1 MNRGIVHN
9 HHWRKKKESHVNN
22 SFFIICTGVS
32 ELSLSIIILNLIC
45 GVLHKVLHPP
55 LSDQKIDTCKNFV
68 FKKEACIRQ
77 RNVLSFF
84 HVLFDP
90 RVWIMIAGTDTD
102 DNDNKDKGF
111 DNDVFNYS

>member
-1 MNRGIVHN
+1 MWGFTQGT
-9 HHWRKKKESHVNN
+9 S
-22 SFFIICTGVS
+22 
-32 ELSLSIIILNLIC
+32 SL
-45 GVLHKVLHPP
+45 P

-77 RNVLSFF
+77 RNVLPFF
-84 HVLFDP
+84 HVLFYP

-111 DNDVFNYS
+111 DNDVFNYSGCHYQNIHLDLMLRRKNNTHTNNYNKRDAAR